1 VAWTAVEHNPRVI
14 ELAHLPGAIR
24 AMGDVDQ
31 AQAAAADRLAGRARR
46 AVRLDAVSGDDAA
59 VLRQEAQAMGVAVL
73 DGVSGSGGKSPRIL
87 VADDDTMKRFGAGLE
102 SRGLKAMGGA
112 IRLALTAYER
122 TAFGIAFADGGR
134 MDLASETRVMGILNV
149 TPDSFSDGAALP
161 SPAKAVEAAARMAEE
176 GADLV
181 DVGGEST
188 RPGAAPVP
196 EDEEIRRVVP
206 VIQAI
211 KRALSLRVS
220 VDTMKAKVARL
231 SIEAGADMVN
241 DVSAFSDTGMVA
253 AVRDARVPVVIMHM
267 RGTPRR
273 MQQDTDYV
281 DLLSSVVGFLRKS
294 LKKAVAAGIAD
305 DKILVD
311 PGLGFGKSAAGN
323 LRILRELAT
332 LRSVGRPLVIGASRK
347 SFIGTALDLPV
358 NERIEG
364 SLAVAAYAAW
374 HGAHVIRAHDVSAT
388 KRTTRMIDAI
398 RGT

>member
-1 VAWTAVEHNPRVI
+1 MEHNPRVI
-14 ELAHLPGAIR
+14 ELAHLPHAIR
-24 AMGDVDQ
+24 AMGDVDASQ
-31 AQAAAADRLAGRARR
+31 AGAADRLAGGRGR
-46 AVRLDAVSGDDAA
+46 AVRLDAVSVDEGA
-59 VLRQEAQAMGVAVL
+59 VLRDEALAMGVAVL
-73 DGVSGSGGKSPRIL
+73 EGVAGSGGASPRIV
-87 VADDDTMKRFGAGLE
+87 VADDDTMKRLGAGLE

-122 TAFGIAFADGGR
+122 ASFGIAFADGER
-134 MDLASETRVMGILNV
+134 MDLSLETRVMGVLNV
-149 TPDSFSDGAALP
+149 TPDSFSDGGALP
-161 SPAKAVEAAARMAEE
+161 SPAKAVEAAARLAEE

-188 RPGAAPVP
+188 RPGAAPVQ

-206 VIQAI
+206 VIRAI

-231 SIEAGADMVN
+231 AIEEAGADMVN
-241 DVSAFSDTGMVA
+241 DVSAFSDPGMVA
-253 AVRDARVPVVIMHM
+253 AVRDARVPVVVMHM

-294 LKKAVAAGIAD
+294 LGKAVAAGIAD

-323 LRILRELAT
+323 LRILRELDT

-358 NERIEG
+358 NERLEG

-374 HGAHVIRAHDVSAT
+374 HGAHVIRAHDVAAT

-398 RGT
+398 RRT